1 MITSAIFEKR
11 PVSFES
17 PFMEDGA
24 GNLYRL
30 FSSKYTGILYANR
43 ISLDAKEFTR
53 DVIISQDLLAKLV
66 PIDQAKYI
74 NAAIANAKIELKAE
88 LEDALGD
95 PVEKVEILWKPV
107 RCCDEDGIEECVGI
121 EGYSASLGMKTVGN
135 IIENMKEGK

>member
-1 MITSAIFEKR
+1 
-11 PVSFES
+11 
-17 PFMEDGA
+17 MEDGA

-43 ISLDAKEFTR
+43 ISANAKIFTR
-53 DVIISQDLLAKLV
+53 DVLISQDLLSELV

-74 NAAIANAKIELKAE
+74 NAAIANAKMELAAD
-88 LEDALGD
+88 LGDALGE
-95 PVEKVEILWKPV
+95 PIEKVEILWKPV

-121 EGYSASLGMKTVGN
+121 EGYSPALGMETVGN